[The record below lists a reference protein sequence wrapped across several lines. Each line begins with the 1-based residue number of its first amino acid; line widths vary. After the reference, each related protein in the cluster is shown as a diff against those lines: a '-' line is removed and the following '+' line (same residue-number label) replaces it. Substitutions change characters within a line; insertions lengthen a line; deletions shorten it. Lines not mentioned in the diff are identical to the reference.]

1 MFEFLLT
8 LVPKRVLLAR
18 KGDGSFISS
27 RITFGTK
34 DERLSTHS
42 QKKQPRK
49 PIWHDNSH
57 VMVTEHVNT
66 LVPTYT
72 PSINLLEKSNLHPF
86 LPFVWSTFCNI
97 CTAAV
102 SGHSFLSLRSSRCNK
117 KVLVFCLSNSFLDSG
132 TGFLYQNYDLIFFSF
147 GIQDN
152 SSHSNIHT

>member
-1 MFEFLLT
+1 MFEFLLS
-8 LVPKRVLLAR
+8 LVPKRILLAQE
-18 KGDGSFISS
+18 GDGSFISS

-97 CTAAV
+97 CTAVV
-102 SGHSFLSLRSSRCNK
+102 SGHSFLSLRSFRCNK
-117 KVLVFCLSNSFLDSG
+117 KVLVFVSLIPCLILELA
-132 TGFLYQNYDLIFFSF
+132 FLYQNYTLELFLAIYAL
-147 GIQDN
+147 N
-152 SSHSNIHT
+152 VEKLC